1 MDACKPIQFTTP
13 AQLIASAAGIIA
25 TAAGILA
32 TLIFL

>member
-1 MDACKPIQFTTP
+1 MDPCKHIYFTTP
-13 AQLIASAAGIIA
+13 AQLIGSAAGIIA